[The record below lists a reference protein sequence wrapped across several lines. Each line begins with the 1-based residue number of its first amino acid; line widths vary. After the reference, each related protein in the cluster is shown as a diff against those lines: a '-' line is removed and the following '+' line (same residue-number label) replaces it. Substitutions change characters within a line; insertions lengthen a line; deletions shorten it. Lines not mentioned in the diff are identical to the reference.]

1 MTGKEILEE
10 EFEKAG
16 MRGYKADQVDEFLRK
31 IAEYVDEINKEKE
44 DLTYKIQILADK
56 IEEYKADEENIREA
70 LLGAQKLG
78 ASMLNEAKAKA
89 EAMTRE
95 SKSASEEM
103 LAQARAKVDSL
114 TKDSLQKANSEL
126 SSIKRECDME
136 QRHLESIKKEVSSFK
151 ATILKQYKAQLTLL
165 SNLPSAEER
174 SVAVERIDNRVE
186 TITEPVYSEP
196 AHDEEIVSPV
206 IEEEKPAPSIRME
219 IQSIEEVE
227 EAPVPQVQTIKSGIV
242 SIDDEIEK
250 EEREQTKEFGSERKS
265 MEKENEKNAEKEES
279 ASSFGRRNQRPNY
292 IEKFGELKFGGFGE
306 NDK

>member
-16 MRGYKADQVDEFLRK
+16 MRGYRADQVDEFLRK
-31 IAEYVDEINKEKE
+31 VAEYVDGMNQEKE
-44 DLTYKIQILADK
+44 DLTYKMQILADK

-89 EAMTRE
+89 EALTRE

-114 TKDSLQKANSEL
+114 TKDSLQKANAEL
-126 SSIKRECDME
+126 GSIKRECDME
-136 QRHLESIKKEVSSFK
+136 QRHLESIKKEVSAFK
-151 ATILKQYKAQLTLL
+151 ASILKQYKAQLTLL
-165 SNLPSAEER
+165 SNLPSVEER
-174 SVAVERIDNRVE
+174 AEVEPVVSE
-186 TITEPVYSEP
+186 PAPEPVYSFR
-196 AHDEEIVSPV
+196 
-206 IEEEKPAPSIRME
+206 EEEKSTVSADYDVPASE
-219 IQSIEEVE
+219 DDV
-227 EAPVPQVQTIKSGIV
+227 PVAQTIKSGII

-250 EEREQTKEFGSERKS
+250 EEREQTKEFSSERRS
-265 MEKENEKNAEKEES
+265 DEQPEDEAAKEET
-279 ASSFGRRNQRPNY
+279 ALPGAGRRNQRPNY